1 MVYDGRKKGDR
12 KVDNLWGKLSQLPP
26 VVPDLNF
33 GPDSETLRAIRES
46 GERTKKIQQ
55 AQLETAKNTG
65 TMREQLDKVICNQN
79 EYIELLKRQNHDL
92 MRVLENIFAS
102 SEDSATVQKEI
113 LRIMQEQNV
122 NEELLK
128 DKGMDV
134 FIQGLFTC
142 VNMYLAS
149 KGINL

>member
-1 MVYDGRKKGDR
+1 MDKFNKNDILISSKDIMPRFEMPRFEMPKM
-12 KVDNLWGKLSQLPP
+12 NI
-26 VVPDLNF
+26 
-33 GPDSETLRAIRES
+33 GPSPETLKAMDE
-46 GERTKKIQQ
+46 GVERKRK
-55 AQLETAKNTG
+55 AQEAQVRTAQNTED
-65 TMREQLDKVICNQN
+65 MKEQLDRVICNQN
-79 EYIELLKRQNHDL
+79 DYIELLKRQNHNL
-92 MRVLENIFAS
+92 IRVLENIFVS
-102 SEDSATVQKEI
+102 SEDSAAVQKEI

-122 NEELLK
+122 NEGLLK